1 MPPQD
6 QVPPWRSDL
15 HRQVG
20 ERLRARRLWCN
31 RTQESLAEQVSI
43 SLDTLQRIEA
53 GRSDARISHLAD
65 LASAL
70 DCEVRDLLP

>member
-6 QVPPWRSDL
+6 HVPWRSDL

-31 RTQESLAEQVSI
+31 RTQESLAEQVGI
-43 SLDTLQRIEA
+43 SRDTLQRIEA

-65 LASAL
+65 LAHAL